1 MQFDEIMREFKSK
14 SNPESIEGMARFGIT
29 PDKTFGIRIPEL
41 RKMAKRIKRDRELA
55 HKLWETGYRE
65 TMILASMID
74 VPEQVTEEQLEKW
87 VRDFDYWE
95 ICDQT
100 IMNLFEKT
108 KFAYTK
114 AFEWSVSEEE
124 FIKRAGYVMIAR
136 LAVSDKKAE
145 DQSFIQ
151 FFPLIEKGSTDSR
164 IMVKKAVNWA
174 LRQIGKRNLKLNK
187 EAIKIAKIIARLDS
201 IAGKWVANDA
211 IRELESETV
220 QIRLSK
226 KD

>member
-1 MQFDEIMREFKSK
+1 MQLEEIMREFKSM
-14 SNPESIEGMARFGIT
+14 SNIESIKGMERFGIT

-41 RKMAKRIKRDRELA
+41 RKMAKRIKKDRKLA
-55 HKLWETGYRE
+55 HKLWELGYRE

-108 KFAYTK
+108 EFAYAK
-114 AFEWSVSEEE
+114 AFEWSDSEEE

-136 LAVSDKKAE
+136 LAVSDKEAE
-145 DQSFIQ
+145 NQSFIR
-151 FFPLIEKGSTDSR
+151 FFPLIERGSTDSR

-187 EAIKIAKIIARLDS
+187 EAIKVAKTLAQLDSSAGRWIAK
-201 IAGKWVANDA
+201 DA
-211 IRELESETV
+211 IRELESESV
-220 QIRLSK
+220 QKRLS
-226 KD
+226 

>member
-1 MQFDEIMREFKSK
+1 MQLEEIMRELKSR
-14 SNPESIEGMARFGIT
+14 SNLESIEGMAKFGIT

-41 RKMAKRIKRDRELA
+41 RKMAKRIRKNRELA
-55 HKLWETGYRE
+55 HKLWELGYRE

-74 VPEQVTEEQLEKW
+74 IPEQVTEEQLEKW

-108 KFAYTK
+108 EFAYSK

-145 DQSFIQ
+145 NQSFIQ
-151 FFPLIEKGSTDSR
+151 FFPLIEKGSTDTR
-164 IMVKKAVNWA
+164 VMVKKAVNWA

-187 EAIKIAKIIARLDS
+187 KAIKVAKAIAQLDS
-201 IAGKWVANDA
+201 TVGKWVANDA
-211 IRELESETV
+211 IRELESESV
-220 QIRLSK
+220 QRRLS
-226 KD
+226 

>member
-1 MQFDEIMREFKSK
+1 MQLEEIMLEFKSK
-14 SNPESIEGMARFGIT
+14 SNLKSIGGMARFGIT

-41 RKMAKRIKRDRELA
+41 RKMAKRIKKDRELA
-55 HKLWETGYRE
+55 HKLWELGYRE

-108 KFAYTK
+108 DFAYTK
-114 AFEWSVSEEE
+114 AFEWSSSEEE

-145 DQSFIQ
+145 NQSFIQ
-151 FFPLIEKGSTDSR
+151 FFPLIEKGSTDNR

-174 LRQIGKRNLKLNK
+174 LRQIGKRNLLLNK
-187 EAIKIAKIIARLDS
+187 EAIKVAKAIAQLDT
-201 IAGKWVANDA
+201 IAGKWIAKDA
-211 IRELESETV
+211 IRELESESV
-220 QIRLSK
+220 QKRLS
-226 KD
+226 

>member
-1 MQFDEIMREFKSK
+1 MQLEEIMREFKSK
-14 SNPESIEGMARFGIT
+14 SNLESIKGMARFGIT

-41 RKMAKRIKRDRELA
+41 RKMAKKIRKNRELA
-55 HKLWETGYRE
+55 HKLWELGYRE

-87 VRDFDYWE
+87 VRDFNCWE

-100 IMNLFEKT
+100 IMNLFKKT
-108 KFAYTK
+108 EFAYSK

-124 FIKRAGYVMIAR
+124 FIKRAGYVMIAV

-187 EAIKIAKIIARLDS
+187 EAIKVAKAIAQLDS
-201 IAGKWVANDA
+201 TAGKWIAKNA
-211 IRELESETV
+211 IRELESESV
-220 QIRLSK
+220 QKRLS
-226 KD
+226 

>member
-1 MQFDEIMREFKSK
+1 MQLEEIMREFKSK
-14 SNPESIEGMARFGIT
+14 SNLESIEGMARFGIT
-29 PDKTFGIRIPEL
+29 PDKTFGIKIPEL
-41 RKMAKRIKRDRELA
+41 RKMAKRIKKDRELA
-55 HKLWETGYRE
+55 HKLWELGYRE

-108 KFAYTK
+108 DLAYTK
-114 AFEWSVSEEE
+114 AFEWSNSEEE

-145 DQSFIQ
+145 DQSFVQ
-151 FFPLIEKGSTDSR
+151 FFPLIKKGSIDSR

-174 LRQIGKRNLKLNK
+174 LRQIGKRNLKLNRK
-187 EAIKIAKIIARLDS
+187 AIKVAKAIAQRDSISGKWIAR
-201 IAGKWVANDA
+201 DA
-211 IRELESETV
+211 IRELESESV
-220 QIRLSK
+220 QKRLS
-226 KD
+226 

>member
-1 MQFDEIMREFKSK
+1 MQLDEIMREFKSK
-14 SNPESIEGMARFGIT
+14 SSRESIEGMARFGIT

-41 RKMAKRIKRDRELA
+41 RKMAKRIGKDRELA
-55 HKLWETGYRE
+55 HKLWEMGYRE

-74 VPEQVTEEQLEKW
+74 IPEQVNEEQLEKW

-100 IMNLFEKT
+100 IMNLFNKT
-108 KFAYTK
+108 EFAYSK
-114 AFEWSVSEEE
+114 AFEWSVSKEE
-124 FIKRAGYVMIAR
+124 FIKRAGYVMIAT

-145 DQSFIQ
+145 DKSFIQ

-187 EAIKIAKIIARLDS
+187 EAIKVAKVLAQLDS
-201 IAGKWVANDA
+201 KAGRWVAKDA
-211 IRELESETV
+211 IRELESESV
-220 QIRLSK
+220 QKRLS
-226 KD
+226 

>member
-1 MQFDEIMREFKSK
+1 MQLEEIMHEFKSK
-14 SNPESIEGMARFGIT
+14 SNHKSIEGMVRFGIT
-29 PDKTFGIRIPEL
+29 PDKTFGIRIPER
-41 RKMAKRIKRDRELA
+41 RKMAKRIRKDRELA
-55 HKLWETGYRE
+55 HKLWELGYRE
-65 TMILASMID
+65 TMILASMVD

-87 VRDFDYWE
+87 VRNFDYWE

-114 AFEWSVSEEE
+114 AFEWGVSEEE
-124 FIKRAGYVMIAR
+124 FIKRAGYVMMAR
-136 LAVSDKKAE
+136 LAVSDKEAE

-187 EAIKIAKIIARLDS
+187 EAIKVAKTIAQLDSTAEKWIAKDVI
-201 IAGKWVANDA
+201 G
-211 IRELESETV
+211 ELESESV
-220 QIRLSK
+220 QKRLS
-226 KD
+226 

>member
-1 MQFDEIMREFKSK
+1 MQLEEIMREFKTK
-14 SNPESIEGMARFGIT
+14 SNIESIKGMERFGIT

-41 RKMAKRIKRDRELA
+41 RKMAKRIKKDRKLA
-55 HKLWETGYRE
+55 HKLWELGYRE

-108 KFAYTK
+108 EFAYAK
-114 AFEWSVSEEE
+114 AFEWSNSEEE

-145 DQSFIQ
+145 NQSFVQ
-151 FFPLIEKGSTDSR
+151 FFPLIEKGSTDTR

-187 EAIKIAKIIARLDS
+187 EAIKVAKALDQLDSTVGRWIAK
-201 IAGKWVANDA
+201 DA
-211 IRELESETV
+211 IRELESESV
-220 QIRLSK
+220 QKRLR
-226 KD
+226 

>member
-1 MQFDEIMREFKSK
+1 MQLEEIMREFKSK
-14 SNPESIEGMARFGIT
+14 SNSKSIEGMARFGIT

-41 RKMAKRIKRDRELA
+41 RKMAKKIRKNRELA
-55 HKLWETGYRE
+55 RKLWELGYRE

-87 VRDFDYWE
+87 VRDFNYWE

-108 KFAYTK
+108 EFAYTK
-114 AFEWSVSEEE
+114 AFEWSVSKEE

-145 DQSFIQ
+145 NQSFIQ

-187 EAIKIAKIIARLDS
+187 EAIKVAKAIAQLDS
-201 IAGKWVANDA
+201 TAGKWIAKDA
-211 IRELESETV
+211 IRELKSESV
-220 QIRLSK
+220 QKRLS
-226 KD
+226 